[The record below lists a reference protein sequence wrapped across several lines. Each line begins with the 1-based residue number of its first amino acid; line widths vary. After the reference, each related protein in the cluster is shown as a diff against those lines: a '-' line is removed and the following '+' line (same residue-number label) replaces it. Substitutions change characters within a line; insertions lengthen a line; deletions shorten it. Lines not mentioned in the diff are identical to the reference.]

1 MLYSL
6 AYLQGWLFE
15 SQQTI
20 LITLKEMSFIMCVC
34 SVPCVFAILW
44 TVASQAPLS
53 VGISRQEY
61 WSGLLC
67 PLPGDLPDPEMEPT
81 SPALQADSLLLSHQG
96 SRCVSSE
103 LPNWCCYICSRLRGK
118 RKEKKEKQNS
128 FQVLRWVSLSWVSS
142 FFLCD
147 TPLIFLRAHRLNQSH
162 FHSMVVDIH

>member
-1 MLYSL
+1 MSL
-6 AYLQGWLFE
+6 
-15 SQQTI
+15 
-20 LITLKEMSFIMCVC
+20 IMRVC
-34 SVPCVFAILW
+34 SVASVWLFATLW

-53 VGISRQEY
+53 MGISRQEY

-67 PLPGDLPDPEMEPT
+67 PLPGNLPDPEMELA
-81 SPALQADSLLLSHQG
+81 SPALQADSLPLSHQG
-96 SRCVSSE
+96 SQCVPSA

-128 FQVLRWVSLSWVSS
+128 FQVLGNFIEWVSLSWVSS

-147 TPLIFLRAHRLNQSH
+147 TPLIFIRAHRLNQSH